1 MYERDR
7 ITAKGGRM
15 AAREPGAETA
25 IATEAE
31 AEAKAAGTLPV
42 TTATAQ
48 AAEKVT
54 QAVQAVGAG
63 AHAAGEKTAEAVSI
77 AQEKAAAATLPDRA
91 ALVRGRGALAVGAA
105 GVCGYGLLYAAVRA
119 NRSTAVDIAVAL
131 RLQRWQRPW
140 VGGLMTA
147 ASWAG
152 FLPQNA
158 AIPALTTTAL
168 WLLGFRTE
176 AGFYALAA
184 GSGPL
189 SSSLKYTMKRPRPDA
204 PDLRVAVAPLGGSSF
219 PSGHVFQ
226 YVGGYGFLA
235 YLAHTLLRKKRVRQ
249 PVVAALV
256 GLVALV
262 GPSRIYQGH
271 HWPTDVS
278 ASYMLGTSYLIGVIS
293 LYRRVKARG
302 VQR

>member
-1 MYERDR
+1 
-7 ITAKGGRM
+7 M
-15 AAREPGAETA
+15 AAGESGADTGADTDVETA
-25 IATEAE
+25 TDATPAP
-31 AEAKAAGTLPV
+31 ASPVTAMQAAGEKV
-42 TTATAQ
+42 AATA
-48 AAEKVT
+48 
-54 QAVQAVGAG
+54 QAVGAG
-63 AHAAGEKTAEAVSI
+63 AQAAGEKTAEAVQVAGQKTAEAVQV
-77 AQEKAAAATLPDRA
+77 AQEKATAATLPDRA
-91 ALVRGRGALAVGAA
+91 ALVRGRGALAVGVA
-105 GVCGYGLLYAAVRA
+105 GVCGYALLYAAVRA

-131 RLQRWQRPW
+131 RLQKFRRPW
-140 VGGLMTA
+140 VARLMTA

-158 AIPALTTTAL
+158 MIPAFTTAAL
-168 WLLGFRTE
+168 WLLGFRVE
-176 AGFYALAA
+176 SGFYALAA
-184 GSGPL
+184 ASGPL

-249 PVVAALV
+249 PIVAALC
-256 GLVALV
+256 GLIGLV

-278 ASYMLGTSYLIGVIS
+278 ASYMLGTSYLLGVIT

-302 VQR
+302 VRR